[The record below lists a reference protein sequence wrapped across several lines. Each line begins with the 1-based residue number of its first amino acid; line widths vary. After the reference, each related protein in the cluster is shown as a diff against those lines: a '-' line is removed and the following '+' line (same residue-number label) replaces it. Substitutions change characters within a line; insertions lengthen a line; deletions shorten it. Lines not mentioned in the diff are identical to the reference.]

1 MVTATLALVEVEL
14 IKGKPTVVAIG
25 SRDALNDTYQ
35 RLKLMAKLE
44 RELGGTMRCRTLH
57 QWKGGEE
64 VDATLLVGG
73 RRGTTVGS
81 SAGHGGGE
89 MAEVQWR

>member
-1 MVTATLALVEVEL
+1 MQDLA
-14 IKGKPTVVAIG
+14 
-25 SRDALNDTYQ
+25 ND
-35 RLKLMAKLE
+35 
-44 RELGGTMRCRTLH
+44 